1 MKTWIAQ
8 SLGTKEED
16 VENESGSRFDGHLEA
31 DSDGSSSRSF
41 IREPRASRRLG
52 GTSHEKGKMERG
64 RKIRKEGATPI
75 PPIWNPP

>member
-52 GTSHEKGKMERG
+52 GTSHEKGG
-64 RKIRKEGATPI
+64 RKMRKEGATPI
-75 PPIWNPP
+75 PPICGTPLKM